1 MIELQ
6 DIQIK
11 LTKIKEQIMQ
21 NVSHP
26 YLLKYIQAPT
36 VDEDKL
42 LLLVSLMEHLNI
54 SNDEMESY
62 VLTTMLIQ
70 IALDTHE
77 HVTENKNKEDTYH
90 SLKNR
95 QLTVLA
101 GDYYSGLYY
110 KHLSEINSIGV
121 IRTLAAGIKD
131 VNEHKISVYQK
142 DSDGIDKLMNSIKM
156 IESSLFEKLTEYFQ
170 ADVWDEY
177 ASNLLFLKRLINE
190 KKKFLHAEASI
201 LFEGLKKLVFPK
213 NDQYLSEL
221 SNEQQRFLLLICDR
235 YIEFAKHLIEKGIK
249 KLPFL
254 NELLKERTLFIL
266 NQHHT
271 LAKTFVEEG

>member
-1 MIELQ
+1 VIGLQ
-6 DIQIK
+6 DIQMK
-11 LTKIKEQIMQ
+11 LTKIKERIMQ

-26 YLLKYIQAPT
+26 YLLKYIQTPT

-42 LLLVSLMEHLNI
+42 LLLVSLMDHLNI

-77 HVTENKNKEDTYH
+77 HVTENKDQEDTYY

-121 IRTLAAGIKD
+121 IRTLAEGIKN
-131 VNEHKISVYQK
+131 VNEHKISVYERNP
-142 DSDGIDKLMNSIKM
+142 DGIDKLMNSIKM

-177 ASNLLFLKRLINE
+177 ASNLLFIKRLINE
-190 KKKFLHAEASI
+190 KKKFLQKETSI
-201 LFEGLKKLVFPK
+201 LFEGLKKLAFPK
-213 NDQYLSEL
+213 SDQGLSEL
-221 SNEQQRFLLLICDR
+221 SNEQQRYLLLICDR
-235 YIEFAKHLIEKGIK
+235 YIEFAKQLIEKGIK

-254 NELLKERTLFIL
+254 NELLKERTATIL
-266 NQHHT
+266 SQHHSQ
-271 LAKTFVEEG
+271 AKSFVEEG

>member
-1 MIELQ
+1 MIDLQ
-6 DIQIK
+6 DIQLK
-11 LTKIKEQIMQ
+11 LTKIKEQIMRY
-21 NVSHP
+21 VSHP

-42 LLLVSLMEHLNI
+42 LLLVSLMDHLNI

-77 HVTENKNKEDTYH
+77 HVTENKNQEDTHY

-110 KHLSEINSIGV
+110 KHLSEINSIDV
-121 IRTLAAGIKD
+121 IRILAAGIKD

-142 DSDGIDKLMNSIKM
+142 DPDGIDKLMNSIKM

-177 ASNLLFLKRLINE
+177 ASNLLFIKRLINE
-190 KKKFLHAEASI
+190 KKQFLHKETSI
-201 LFEGLKKLVFPK
+201 LFEGLK
-213 NDQYLSEL
+213 S
-221 SNEQQRFLLLICDR
+221 
-235 YIEFAKHLIEKGIK
+235 
-249 KLPFL
+249 
-254 NELLKERTLFIL
+254 LFS
-266 NQHHT
+266 Q
-271 LAKTFVEEG
+271 K